1 MTGDQ
6 TDIFH
11 RLKGMLPARW
21 FGSTSDASPIV
32 DAVLTGVANVLA
44 FAYGLYA
51 YAKLQT
57 RINTATDGW
66 LDLIAAD
73 FFGTAGLLR
82 KLGQSDDSYRNAIKV
97 ALLRE
102 KATRNAI
109 IQTLVALTGR
119 APRIIE
125 PWRPADTG
133 AYRAPNS
140 GYGVAGGYGSVLLPY
155 QAFVVAFRPV
165 SNAGIAN
172 VAGYGISTGG
182 YSQPSRAEY
191 ASMTMVTGGV
201 SDADIFAS
209 IDAVKPAGTIVW
221 TRISN

>member
-1 MTGDQ
+1 VIGDQ
-6 TDIFH
+6 TDIFN
-11 RLKGMLPARW
+11 RLKGMLPSRW
-21 FGSTSDASPIV
+21 FGTASDPVPLV
-32 DAVLTGVANVLA
+32 DAVLSGFATSLA
-44 FAYGLYA
+44 FLYSLYL

-73 FFGTAGLLR
+73 FFGPAGLQR
-82 KLGQSDDSYRNAIKV
+82 KTGQSDSSYRNAIKV

-109 IQTLVALTGR
+109 INTLTSLTGR
-119 APRIIE
+119 APVIIE
-125 PWRPADTG
+125 PQRPADTG
-133 AYRAPNS
+133 AYGAPNS
-140 GYGVAGGYGSVLLPY
+140 GYGVAGSYGSLVLPY
-155 QAFVVAFRPV
+155 QAFVTAYRPI
-165 SNAGIAN
+165 SNIGIAN

-182 YSQPSRAEY
+182 YSQPSQAEY
-191 ASMTMVTGGV
+191 ASMSMVSGGV
-201 SDADIFAS
+201 TDSDIFAA